1 MVMKKFQVRL
11 LHLALG
17 FAVLICM
24 FMAQQPANATPFG
37 QGVFGANN
45 AFGSQTSL
53 SIALGSSVSMTLSLS
68 GSTFTGSGSSSVTT
82 TTNDAAGYSL
92 YTFGP
97 SGTSMTRT
105 DGGSDTIPASSN
117 TSAGALATNTWG
129 YNTNGSSNYVG
140 LTTTP
145 VLVKTTSGPYESGD
159 TTNFT
164 YGVLTD
170 TTTKSAGTYK
180 VNVAYTVAALQD

>member
-1 MVMKKFQVRL
+1 MVMKKFQVSRNHL
-11 LHLALG
+11 LLG
-17 FAVLICM
+17 FTVFVCA
-24 FMAQQPANATPFG
+24 FMLQQPASASPFG

-45 AFGSQTSL
+45 AFGSLTSL
-53 SIALGSSVSMTLSLS
+53 SITLGSSVSMTLGLS
-68 GSTFTGSGSSSVTT
+68 GSTFTGNGSSSVTT

-92 YTFGP
+92 YTWGP
-97 SGTSMTRT
+97 AGTSMTRN

-129 YNTNGSSNYVG
+129 YNTDGSSNYIG
-140 LTTTP
+140 LTSTP
-145 VLVKTTSGPYESGD
+145 VLVKTTNGPYESGD

-164 YGVLTD
+164 YGVVTD
-170 TTTKSAGTYK
+170 TTTKSAGTYT

>member
-1 MVMKKFQVRL
+1 MVMKKFQVRGKHL
-11 LHLALG
+11 LLG
-17 FAVLICM
+17 FAVLVCA
-24 FMAQQPANATPFG
+24 FMLQQPASASPFG

-45 AFGSQTSL
+45 AFGSLTSL
-53 SIALGSSVSMTLSLS
+53 SITLGSSVSMTLSLS
-68 GSTFTGSGSSSVTT
+68 GATFTGSGSSSVTT

-92 YTFGP
+92 YTWGP
-97 SGTSMTRT
+97 GGTSMTLN
-105 DGGSDTIPASSN
+105 GGGDTIPASSN

-129 YNTNGSSNYVG
+129 YNTDGSSNYIG
-140 LTTTP
+140 LTSTP

-164 YGVLTD
+164 YGVVTD
-170 TTTKSAGTYK
+170 TTTKSAGTYT